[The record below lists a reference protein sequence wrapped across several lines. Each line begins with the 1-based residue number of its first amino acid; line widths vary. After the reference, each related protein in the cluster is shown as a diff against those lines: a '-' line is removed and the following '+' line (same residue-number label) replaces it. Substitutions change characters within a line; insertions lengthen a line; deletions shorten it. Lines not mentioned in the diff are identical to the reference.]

1 MKHLIKI
8 NSSDFKINFDSTKF
22 FGNLF
27 IILSL
32 LPWVSFGLNNLDSQ
46 PWAFIFA
53 IIFFL
58 AIKRIIF
65 PKYSIK
71 IIILVVLGLIFATS
85 ITSSIDSSLIRAL
98 INYLSLPLLYVA
110 FYNYFI
116 RYGVPIKLFIV
127 LNFVWIFF
135 GFIELFFPEI
145 MSLLSKMRTS
155 PSRGVTSLAPEAT
168 FFGIYLFFSSLLFFE
183 LKNLINTNKI
193 FILLVINFLAVLF
206 LAKSSTVVLF
216 YVISLFSFLMFK
228 FFYTLRDLK
237 ILKKNIKNYIIWPI
251 IFLTI
256 LILFKDSLSGTRLYS
271 LSALLLEK
279 SIMEIVIMD
288 ASINSRVESF
298 YFSQVGV
305 YKNYF
310 LPGGFD
316 SFIEMRRQ
324 IFDTSETKYF
334 LNRYESNKIM
344 SWIGSIFYELGIF
357 GIMITAFLFKA
368 IHYKS
373 RGSIF
378 YIITL
383 FVILLSAVPVAFPLV
398 PMVIALILYNNS
410 YDHHKIYK

>member
-1 MKHLIKI
+1 MKLAKELSLSLSNIKFG
-8 NSSDFKINFDSTKF
+8 NKF
-22 FGNLF
+22 FGDIL
-27 IILSL
+27 IIFALI
-32 LPWVSFGLNNLDSQ
+32 PWVSFGLNNLDSQ
-46 PWAFIFA
+46 PWTFIFA
-53 IIFFL
+53 IIFFFV
-58 AIKRIIF
+58 IKRIIF
-65 PKYSIK
+65 PKYSKK
-71 IIILVVLGLIFATS
+71 IIILVILGLIFAISMTN
-85 ITSSIDSSLIRAL
+85 SIDASIIRGL

-135 GFIELFFPEI
+135 GFLELFFPEI
-145 MSLLSKMRTS
+145 MSLLSKMRTG

-168 FFGIYLFFSSLLFFE
+168 FFGVYLFFSSLLFFE

-206 LAKSSTVVLF
+206 LAKSSMVVIF
-216 YVISLFSFLMFK
+216 YVVSLFSFLMFK
-228 FFYTLRDLK
+228 FFDTLRDLK
-237 ILKKNIKNYIIWPI
+237 IFKKNIKNYIIWPI

-256 LILFKDSLSGTRLYS
+256 LILFKDSLLGTRLYS

-279 SIMEIVIMD
+279 SIIEIVIMD
-288 ASINSRVESF
+288 ASLNSRVESV
-298 YFSQVGV
+298 YFSLVGI

-334 LNRYESNKIM
+334 FNRYESNKIM

-373 RGSIF
+373 TSSIF

-398 PMVIALILYNNS
+398 PMVIALIVYNNG
-410 YDHHKIYK
+410 YDHDKIYK